1 MAKPSIKHTNN
12 NHKIFDELEKLL
24 EFCKEYGY
32 VYNESDLTNQ
42 RTNTARQFQKY
53 LNNKPVRNNWENDAK
68 QSI

>member
-1 MAKPSIKHTNN
+1 MAKPSIKNSNN
-12 NHKIFDELEKLL
+12 NHKIFDELDKLL

-32 VYNESDLTNQ
+32 VYNENDLTNS

>member
-1 MAKPSIKHTNN
+1 MAKASTKNSNN
-12 NHKIFDELEKLL
+12 NNRIFDDLDKLL

-32 VYNESDLTNQ
+32 VYNEADLTNS

>member
-12 NHKIFDELEKLL
+12 NHKIFDE
-24 EFCKEYGY
+24 YGY
-32 VYNESDLTNQ
+32 VYNENDLTNQ

>member
-24 EFCKEYGY
+24 DFCKEYGY
-32 VYNESDLTNQ
+32 VYNENDLTNQ